1 MYLTTGAG
9 QTPGP
14 VLVSRHPLFRRAAR
28 CWPSA
33 GLLVGG
39 QLACRQ
45 VTTGK
50 PGCGLPLRGHRGPG
64 PVRASVLPGP
74 HGGRGHTCRAPP
86 WACSVSSQSDASRKR
101 VLVRYLQ
108 NSLCPAGRGEQTP
121 TPVKL
126 ATYMDTLGHADAPAA
141 CIALEGS
148 GRAGPFVVVNASR
161 REKKEMCIPQ
171 LALHLKKRTSIS
183 TLALHRD
190 VHPSLFLTRGSVDF
204 CMTPKSS

>member
-1 MYLTTGAG
+1 M
-9 QTPGP
+9 
-14 VLVSRHPLFRRAAR
+14 SRHLLFLGAAR

-45 VTTGK
+45 VTPGR

-64 PVRASVLPGP
+64 ACSRLSPPVPGP
-74 HGGRGHTCRAPP
+74 HGGRGHTCRTPP
-86 WACSVSSQSDASRKR
+86 WACSVSSQSGATRKR
-101 VLVRYLQ
+101 VRSCRTRGVHLGVGSRHPHPYVVDGVR
-108 NSLCPAGRGEQTP
+108 
-121 TPVKL
+121 
-126 ATYMDTLGHADAPAA
+126 MDTLGHADAPAA
-141 CIALEGS
+141 CIVLEGS
-148 GRAGPFVVVNASR
+148 GRAGPSVVVNASR

-190 VHPSLFLTRGSVDF
+190 VHPSACS
-204 CMTPKSS
+204 